1 MDTNT
6 GKRMDAPAQAD
17 DLDRLPVTV
26 LKGVGSRVAARLE
39 RLGLRTVQ
47 DVLFHLPLRYEDRTR
62 VVPMGALRHGEQ
74 AVVQGVVELAE
85 VSFGRRRSLL
95 VRIGDGT
102 GFLTLRFFHFNA
114 SQQTAFSRGAGIRC
128 YGEVRAGPLALEMI
142 HPEYR
147 RIDPERPAP
156 VEEHLTPVYP
166 ATEGVHQLTLRAI
179 TDQALRWLDETGV
192 EGAARI
198 TDWLPQRLLAPSRMM
213 ASLQEALHYVHRP
226 PPDASLALLSEG
238 RHQAQQRLAFEELL
252 AHHLSLR
259 RLRQRAKRNEAPV
272 LSAGDTLLTAFLG
285 SLPFTLTAAQQR
297 VYREIQADLAK
308 AHPMARLV
316 QGDVGSGKT
325 VVAACAALTA
335 VQAGYQAALMAPTE
349 LLAEQHFR
357 SFTEWLAPLGV
368 EVVWHAGKNRGQERV
383 RTLEAIR
390 DGAAAV
396 AVGTHALFQ
405 QEVEFNRLG
414 LVVIDEQHRF
424 GVHQRLALRD
434 KGRTGARCPHQ
445 LVMTATPIPRTL
457 AMTVYADLDTSVIDE
472 LPPGRLP
479 VQTVAVSQDR
489 RDEVMQRVRGACA
502 SGRQAYWV
510 CTLIEES
517 EVLQCQAAEKTAA
530 QLTTALPDV
539 RVGLVHG
546 RLRPAEKE
554 AVMAEFK
561 GGGIDLLVATTVIE
575 VGVDVPNATLMI
587 IENPE
592 RLGLAQ
598 IHQLRGRVGRG
609 REQSSCVLLYQPPL
623 SAMARDR
630 LAALRET
637 SDGFEIA
644 RRDMSLRGPGEVLGT
659 RQTGEMKFHIADLLR
674 DETLLAAVEQTAVQ
688 LLDCCPDHVA
698 PLIRRWLGEAVH
710 YGEV

>member
-1 MDTNT
+1 MEGHI
-6 GKRMDAPAQAD
+6 GKRMHSPAVAD

-26 LKGVGSRVAARLE
+26 LKGVGSRVAARLG

-62 VVPMGALRHGEQ
+62 VVPMGALRTGDL

-85 VSFGRRRSLL
+85 LGFGRRRSLL
-95 VRIGDGT
+95 VRLGDGT

-114 SQQTAFSRGAGIRC
+114 AQQAAFSRGSGIRC
-128 YGEVRAGPLALEMI
+128 YGEVRTGPLTLEMI

-147 RIDPERPAP
+147 LIDPARPAP
-156 VEEHLTPVYP
+156 VEAHLTPVYP
-166 ATEGVHQLTLRAI
+166 ATEGVHQLTLRAL
-179 TDQALRWLDETGV
+179 TDQALRCLDEREAAGT
-192 EGAARI
+192 ARI
-198 TDWLPQRLLAPSRMM
+198 TDWLPPRLLAPYRMT
-213 ASLQEALHYVHRP
+213 SLQEALRYVHRP
-226 PPDASLALLSEG
+226 PPDASLALLAEG
-238 RHQAQQRLAFEELL
+238 RHPAQQRLAFEELL

-259 RLRQRAKRNEAPV
+259 RLRQRGRQAKAPV
-272 LSAGDTLLTAFLG
+272 LSAGKALLDAFLA
-285 SLPFTLTAAQQR
+285 SLPFTLTEAQQR
-297 VYREIQADLAK
+297 VNREIRADLARPY
-308 AHPMARLV
+308 PMARLV

-325 VVAACAALTA
+325 VVAACAALAT
-335 VQAGYQAALMAPTE
+335 VQAGYQTALMAPTE

-357 SFTEWLAPLGV
+357 SFREWLAPLGV
-368 EVVWHAGKNRGQERV
+368 EVVWHAGKHRGSERA

-390 DGAAAV
+390 DGTAAV

-405 QEVEFNRLG
+405 QDVEFARLG

-434 KGRTGARCPHQ
+434 KGRDGARRPHQ

-472 LPPGRLP
+472 LPPGRLQ
-479 VQTVAVSQDR
+479 VQTVAISQER
-489 RDEVMQRVRGACA
+489 REEVMQRVSGACTA
-502 SGRQAYWV
+502 GRQAYWV

-517 EVLQCQAAEKTAA
+517 EALQCQAAEKAAALLTA
-530 QLTTALPDV
+530 ALPDV

-554 AVMAEFK
+554 AAMAAFK
-561 GGGIDLLVATTVIE
+561 TGAIDLLVATTVIE

-623 SAMARDR
+623 SAAARDR

-637 SDGFEIA
+637 ADGFEIA
-644 RRDMSLRGPGEVLGT
+644 RRDMMLRGPGEVLGT

-674 DETLLAAVEQTAVQ
+674 DETLLAAVGKAAEQ
-688 LLDCCPDHVA
+688 LLACCPDHVA
-698 PLIRRWLGEAVH
+698 PLIRRWLGEAIH

>member
-1 MDTNT
+1 MDART
-6 GKRMDAPAQAD
+6 GKPMDSPAITD
-17 DLDRLPVTV
+17 NLDRLPVTV
-26 LKGVGSRVAARLE
+26 LKGVGPRVAGRLE

-62 VVPMGALRHGEQ
+62 VVPMGSLRPGDQ
-74 AVVQGVVELAE
+74 AVVQGEVELAE
-85 VSFGRRRSLL
+85 VHFGRRRSLL
-95 VRIGDGT
+95 VRIADGT

-114 SQQTAFSRGAGIRC
+114 AQQAGLGRGAGIRC
-128 YGEVRAGPLALEMI
+128 YGEVRAGPLTAEMI

-147 RIDPERPAP
+147 LIDPLQPVP

-166 ATEGVHQLTLRAI
+166 ATEGVHQLTLRALAA
-179 TDQALRWLDETGV
+179 QALSYLGDGHA
-192 EGAARI
+192 AARI
-198 TDWLPQRLLAPSRMM
+198 TDWLPDTLLAPCRMT
-213 ASLQEALHYVHRP
+213 SLQEALRYVHRP
-226 PPDASLALLSEG
+226 PPDASLELLAEG
-238 RHQAQQRLAFEELL
+238 RHPAQQRLAFEELL

-259 RLRQRAKRNEAPV
+259 RLRLRGQQTAAPV
-272 LSAGDTLLTAFLG
+272 LPGGDGLVSAFLR
-285 SLPFTLTAAQQR
+285 SLPFTLTGAQQR
-297 VYREIQADLAK
+297 VNREIRADLARP
-308 AHPMARLV
+308 HPMARLV

-349 LLAEQHFR
+349 LLAEQHYR
-357 SFTEWLAPLGV
+357 SFREWLMPLGV
-368 EVVWHAGKNRGQERV
+368 NVVWHAGKSRGRERSQA
-383 RTLEAIR
+383 LQAIR
-390 DGAAAV
+390 SDEAAV

-405 QEVEFNRLG
+405 QEVEFARLG

-434 KGRTGARCPHQ
+434 KGRAGEQRPHQ

-457 AMTVYADLDTSVIDE
+457 AMTVYADLDTSVIEE

-479 VQTVAVSQDR
+479 VQTVAIGQER
-489 RDEVMQRVRGACA
+489 RDEIMQRVRGACTA
-502 SGRQAYWV
+502 GRQAYWV

-517 EVLQCQAAEKTAA
+517 EALQCQAAEKSAA
-530 QLTTALPDV
+530 LLTSVLPDV
-539 RVGLVHG
+539 RIGLVHG

-554 AVMAEFK
+554 AVMAAFK
-561 GGGIDLLVATTVIE
+561 AGDLDLLVATTVIE

-598 IHQLRGRVGRG
+598 LHQLRGRVGRG
-609 REQSSCVLLYQPPL
+609 CDQSSCVLLYQPPL
-623 SAMARDR
+623 SVAARER

-644 RRDMSLRGPGEVLGT
+644 RRDMVLRGPGEVLGT

-674 DETLLAAVEQTAVQ
+674 DETLLAAVEQAAVQ
-688 LLDCCPDHVA
+688 LLACCPENVA